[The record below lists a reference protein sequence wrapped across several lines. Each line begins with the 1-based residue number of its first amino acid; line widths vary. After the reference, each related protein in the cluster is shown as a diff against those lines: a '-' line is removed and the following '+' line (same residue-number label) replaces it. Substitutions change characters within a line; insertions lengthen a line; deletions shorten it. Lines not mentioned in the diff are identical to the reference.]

1 MDSVR
6 ATQLHRMLVLE
17 SQRSSSSEAH
27 SLIVVVIEVAL
38 DQLGKGD
45 RWMDGWMSGAQWRKK
60 KKKKGNIET
69 EVLVENCTEKLSEFN
84 KSVKK
89 RRKWLQTY
97 LQSRKRK

>member
-1 MDSVR
+1 MDEWSTV
-6 ATQLHRMLVLE
+6 E
-17 SQRSSSSEAH
+17 EK
-27 SLIVVVIEVAL
+27 E
-38 DQLGKGD
+38 
-45 RWMDGWMSGAQWRKK
+45 